1 MAFTIWP
8 TTPSGKAIL
17 RQYIAALTATLG
29 LMVVGES
36 FGWPSP
42 TLPKLMEPGAPFTIN
57 HTQISWMVS
66 LLYLGNMIS
75 PIPTGYLMDKFGRKR
90 SLLYINVFSI
100 TSWILILIAKSPV
113 MLYIARFFAGIW
125 IGSVTTVVPL
135 YIGEIAQPNIRGA
148 LANFVSM
155 MTYFGDLFVYVIG
168 PYVSYSSLAIIAGLV
183 PVLFAVTFSM
193 MPETPYFYVM
203 HKQTDEAR
211 KSLSWLRGDKNKDE
225 LEAELIQI
233 DHTVTKQMENKGRF
247 QDIFATR
254 GSRKA
259 FLIVEM
265 LSIFLKFSGT
275 GVIMAFASTTLPKN
289 AFKSLGPNECVIFLG
304 LTWVLSAIVSS
315 ILVDKLGRKILL
327 TVSSMGCGVAM
338 LFAGLWFYYD
348 QETNVDVSQ
357 INWVPFTT
365 FIMHGVL
372 YSLGLGPIGMGI
384 KGEMFTANI
393 KALTSA
399 ITSIVLALSSMILN
413 KVYLILADTVGMY
426 VNYWIFSISCF
437 MAALFTIFVVVE
449 TKGKTLQQ
457 ILDELNEKKTLRK
470 IQILDDIDL

>member
-1 MAFTIWP
+1 
-8 TTPSGKAIL
+8 
-17 RQYIAALTATLG
+17 
-29 LMVVGES
+29 MVVGES

-42 TLPKLMEPGAPFTIN
+42 TLPKLVGPDAPFTID

-75 PIPTGYLMDKFGRKR
+75 PIPTGYLMDRFGRKR
-90 SLLYINVFSI
+90 SLLYINIFSI
-100 TSWILILIAKSPV
+100 TSWILILIAKSSV
-113 MLYIARFFAGIW
+113 MLYIARFLAGIW

-155 MTYFGDLFVYVIG
+155 MTYFGDLFVYIIG
-168 PYVSYSSLAIIAGLV
+168 PYVSYSALAIIAGLI
-183 PVLFAVTFSM
+183 PVLFGVTFSM
-193 MPETPYFYVM
+193 MPESPYFYVM

-225 LEAELIQI
+225 LETELTLI
-233 DHTVTKQMENKGRF
+233 DKTVTKQMENKGRI
-247 QDIFATR
+247 QDVFATR

-304 LTWVLSAIVSS
+304 LTWVLSAMVSS
-315 ILVDKLGRKILL
+315 MLVDKLGRKILL
-327 TVSSMGCGVAM
+327 AISSAGCGIAM
-338 LFAGLWFYYD
+338 FIAGLWFYFD
-348 QETNVDVSQ
+348 QETSIDVSN

-365 FIMHGVL
+365 FILHGIL

-413 KVYLILADTVGMY
+413 KIYLLLADTAGMY

-437 MAALFTIFVVVE
+437 ISALFTIFVVVE

-457 ILDELNEKKTLRK
+457 ILDELNEKKPK
-470 IQILDDIDL
+470 KFKQQIDDIDL